1 MLRFTSR
8 YHMDRGGSRQKGG
21 ISGQWH
27 EAEKHRSS
35 AIIVEYRGRMDQR
48 CLSWKTRGTQKRSE
62 SEGEEHSLH
71 MLKKKANYIKIK

>member
-48 CLSWKTRGTQKRSE
+48 CLPMENKRNA
-62 SEGEEHSLH
+62 
-71 MLKKKANYIKIK
+71 KKE